1 MSLFAIGD
9 LHLPGG
15 QDKPMSVFGPQWH
28 GHFFRISESW
38 RDQVGE
44 TDTVLIPGDIS
55 WAMQLEEARGDLE
68 EIARLPGRKVL
79 IRGNHDYWWSGITKV
94 RTALP
99 EGCFALQQDA
109 LDAGDCVICGTR
121 GWLIPTGGEPLGD
134 QDRKIYQRELGRL
147 EMALAQGKRLA
158 EGRPLIVMLHYPPL
172 LKTQRESGFTQRL
185 EEAGA
190 AVCVYGHLH
199 GAGIQT
205 GFRGEQGGVRYELVS
220 CDSLDFQV
228 KKINFL

>member
-1 MSLFAIGD
+1 M
-9 LHLPGG
+9 
-15 QDKPMSVFGPQWH
+15 
-28 GHFFRISESW
+28 
-38 RDQVGE
+38 E
-44 TDTVLIPGDIS
+44 TKQFVEIDPKVY
-55 WAMQLEEARGDLE
+55 EDLE
-68 EIARLPGRKVL
+68 RVAALPGRKIL
-79 IRGNHDYWWSGITKV
+79 LRGNHDYWWNAIGRV
-94 RTALP
+94 RRALP
-99 EGCFALQQDA
+99 EGMYAIQNDA
-109 LDAGDCVICGTR
+109 LLLEGIVFAGTR
-121 GWLIPTGGEPLGD
+121 GWTLPSQTE
-134 QDRKIYQRELGRL
+134 QDDPDTMKIYLRERQRLNMSLNEARRIAPDLT
-147 EMALAQGKRLA
+147 
-158 EGRPLIVMLHYPPL
+158 PVVMLHYPPL